1 MGKGNHL
8 KIGFVYD
15 PPSLIEQNT
24 ATDCRVE
31 LFTLNTIGLKAKVIA
46 EDIIA
51 YSQLI
56 IAEMSKNDLIDHSYI
71 T

>member
-15 PPSLIEQNT
+15 PPSLVEQSV
-24 ATDCRVE
+24 AADCRVE
-31 LFTLNTIGLKAKVIA
+31 LFTLKSIGLKAKVIA

-71 T
+71 S

>member
-15 PPSLIEQNT
+15 PPSLVEQSVS
-24 ATDCRVE
+24 ADCRVE
-31 LFTLNTIGLKAKVIA
+31 LFTLNSIGLKAKVIA

-71 T
+71 S